1 MSKVQPAHRIRRRS
15 TLASAA
21 VAVLLSALGT
31 TLGPAPAAAEEVLR
45 AVTAFPK
52 PVEFS
57 QSFLRFVDKVNA
69 MGKGVVRITLMGG
82 PEVIPPTQ
90 QSDAVRRGVVDM
102 QYGPGTYYLA
112 DVPEVDAF
120 VGSTVTP
127 AQAREDGGMKI
138 MQDVYAKKLGAHLL
152 GLFDSG
158 INFYIFTTKE
168 PKRTP
173 EGGVDLSGIKLRSQ
187 PIYRE
192 LFTALNATSISIPVS
207 EVYTGLERNVVDG
220 IGWPLVGALD
230 LSWDRFLKYRIEPG
244 FFQGDLVAMVN
255 QKKWDSL
262 SPQAREILEKAAI
275 EHENESYTRMKEI
288 AAATDQ
294 KAQAAGMKVVTLAD
308 PQKFRDLAYET
319 AWARLKASGSPNYD
333 ALRAAYYRK

>member
-1 MSKVQPAHRIRRRS
+1 MKKVQPAHRTRRS
-15 TLASAA
+15 ALASVAA
-21 VAVLLSALGT
+21 AVLLGALGT
-31 TLGPAPAAAEEVLR
+31 ALGPAKPAAAEEVIR

-69 MGKGVVRITLMGG
+69 MGKGVVRITFMGG

-127 AQAREDGGMKI
+127 AEARQSGGMKI

-173 EGGVDLSGIKLRSQ
+173 DGGIDLTGIKLRSQ

-192 LFTALNATSISIPVS
+192 LFTTLNATSISIPVS

-244 FFQGDLVAMVN
+244 FFQGDLVTMVN
-255 QKKWDSL
+255 QKKWDAL
-262 SPQAREILEKAAI
+262 SPQAREILEKAAA
-275 EHENESYTRMKEI
+275 EHETESYTRMKEI

-294 KAQAAGMKVVTLAD
+294 KAQGAGLKVVTLPD
-308 PQKFRDLAYET
+308 GQKFRDLANET
-319 AWARLKASGSPNYD
+319 AWARLKASGSPHYD
-333 ALRAAYYRK
+333 ALRAAFYKK